1 MPFDKKNRP
10 IYILLVVGYLF
21 FLSCSVL
28 KTTYK
33 VTKGTVE
40 TTYKVAKGTIKTT
53 YKVTKFAGKT
63 VYQIGKY
70 TFVVIMAPLSWPLMH
85 EDIDSIDDL
94 PPKEAIRQG
103 RVKASPYVVRG
114 KRYVPM
120 SVEQARKYRQK
131 GIASWYGYE
140 TLRQKGG
147 HMTANGE
154 VFDPNG
160 LNAAH
165 KYLPLPS
172 YVRVTNLENH
182 RNIIVRVNDRG
193 PFVQGRIIDL
203 SAGAAKKLGFYKT
216 GTARVLVETI
226 QLEG

>member
-70 TFVVIMAPLSWPLMH
+70 TFVVIMAPLR
-85 EDIDSIDDL
+85 SI
-94 PPKEAIRQG
+94 PSMIC
-103 RVKASPYVVRG
+103 
-114 KRYVPM
+114 
-120 SVEQARKYRQK
+120 RQK
-131 GIASWYGYE
+131 RRSGKVASKRLLMSSG
-140 TLRQKGG
+140 
-147 HMTANGE
+147 ANGMS
-154 VFDPNG
+154 PC
-160 LNAAH
+160 L
-165 KYLPLPS
+165 
-172 YVRVTNLENH
+172 
-182 RNIIVRVNDRG
+182 
-193 PFVQGRIIDL
+193 
-203 SAGAAKKLGFYKT
+203 
-216 GTARVLVETI
+216 
-226 QLEG
+226 